1 MKHFLF
7 TLCALVTF
15 LGPTGNAAAS
25 LRVED
30 VARQFFPED
39 YDTLLVGEES
49 VPILYSESTMPLA
62 RGVIIILV
70 NEGNQALNLASA
82 CELAQQLNDK
92 GWHTLISPSLLV
104 SAPPSEAPATATS
117 ETGDGDTND
126 ATATMT
132 ALHPMQDNLTPAVNF
147 EASKTQTILL
157 MGAISNHISSHKGF
171 RIVVA
176 SGMTA
181 TQVLSAANEGAIA
194 PPDSLITLVP
204 FWPQREINE
213 NIPQHIAQSGFPI
226 LDISIP
232 EVNQWEALTT
242 SERLHAAETALKL
255 QYRQRRLGS
264 MSTLTVT
271 GHAANTPFVNWLSG
285 EIYGWISHLGW

>member
-7 TLCALVTF
+7 TLFALVMF
-15 LGPTGNAAAS
+15 LGPTRNATAS

-49 VPILYSESTMPLA
+49 VPILYSDSTLPLA
-62 RGVIIILV
+62 RGVIVILV

-104 SAPPSEAPATATS
+104 NARPSAAPVTPDTDEETTNNAAAAT
-117 ETGDGDTND
+117 
-126 ATATMT
+126 T
-132 ALHPMQDNLTPAVNF
+132 ALHPMQDILTPAVNF
-147 EASKTQTILL
+147 EASTTQTTLL

-181 TQVLSAANEGAIA
+181 AQILSAANEGKIA
-194 PPDSLITLVP
+194 PPDSLVTLVP

-226 LDISIP
+226 LDISLP

-242 SERLHAAETALKL
+242 SERLHAAQTALKL

-264 MSTLTVT
+264 MSTLTAT
-271 GHAANTPFVNWLSG
+271 GQAANTPFVNWLSG